1 MIAINEVDRL
11 SREVNE
17 LVKEWGRLRRH
28 PSTAVERAEIA
39 RRARVLLRWIDAD
52 MQAIM
57 DELGKVSDKDV
68 LRLINNL
75 STIRERINRIMNE
88 VY

>member
-1 MIAINEVDRL
+1 MIAVNEVDRL

-39 RRARVLLRWIDAD
+39 RRAQELLTWVEV
-52 MQAIM
+52 
-57 DELGKVSDKDV
+57 ELQLLVDKDRAGDKDIV
-68 LRLINNL
+68 RVVNTLYELQERLKRVI
-75 STIRERINRIMNE
+75 NE

>member
-39 RRARVLLRWIDAD
+39 RRAQELLRWVEV
-52 MQAIM
+52 
-57 DELGKVSDKDV
+57 ELQLVDKDRV
-68 LRLINNL
+68 SNKDILGVINAL
-75 STIRERINRIMNE
+75 YELRERLKRVINE

>member
-17 LVKEWGRLRRH
+17 LAREWGRLRRH
-28 PSTAVERAEIA
+28 PSTAVERAKIA
-39 RRARVLLRWIDAD
+39 RRAQELLRWVDAD

-75 STIRERINRIMNE
+75 STIRERINRIMSE

>member
-1 MIAINEVDRL
+1 MIVINEVDRL

-28 PSTAVERAEIA
+28 PSTAVERARIA
-39 RRARVLLRWIDAD
+39 KHAQELLRWVEV
-52 MQAIM
+52 
-57 DELGKVSDKDV
+57 ELQLVDKDRV
-68 LRLINNL
+68 GNKDILGVINAL
-75 STIRERINRIMNE
+75 YELRERLRRVINE